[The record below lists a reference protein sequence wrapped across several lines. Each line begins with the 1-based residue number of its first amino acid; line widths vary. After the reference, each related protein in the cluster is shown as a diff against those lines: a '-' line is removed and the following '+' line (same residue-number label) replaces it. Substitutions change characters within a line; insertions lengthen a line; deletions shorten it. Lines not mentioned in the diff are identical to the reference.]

1 MSKFLPAT
9 AMSRSADYARTYH
22 HVVVGVDVSVEDVLR
37 PSFWAHHTARL
48 NVGDIV
54 DVLTAD
60 DRFDLQLRVTE
71 KKIGMVT
78 MRALRIWTSETA
90 VVEGA
95 EDQLIPLP
103 VPDGY
108 VVNHAP
114 KTGWRALTKEP
125 PLEISR
131 NHKTRREATQAAI
144 DHARLANGIAA

>member
-1 MSKFLPAT
+1 MSKVLPAT
-9 AMSRSADYARTYH
+9 AMTRSADYTRTYH
-22 HVVVGVDVSVEDVLR
+22 HVTVSVDVSIEDVLR
-37 PSFWAHHTARL
+37 PSFWAHHTPRL
-48 NVGDIV
+48 NIGDLV

-71 KKIGMVT
+71 KKIGMVM
-78 MRALRIWTSETA
+78 MRPLRIWTSDSA
-90 VVEGA
+90 AASDDQADA
-95 EDQLIPLP
+95 EPLT
-103 VPDGY
+103 VPEGY

-131 NHKTRREATQAAI
+131 NHKSRREATQAAI

>member
-22 HVVVGVDVSVEDVLR
+22 HVVVGVDVSIEDVLR

-48 NVGDIV
+48 NVGDLV

-60 DRFDLQLRVTE
+60 ERFDLQLRVTE

-78 MRALRIWTSETA
+78 MRPLRVWTSETA
-90 VVEGA
+90 ATADDHDAEPLVVPE
-95 EDQLIPLP
+95 
-103 VPDGY
+103 GY

-131 NHKTRREATQAAI
+131 NHKSRREATQAAI
-144 DHARLANGIAA
+144 DHSRQASGIAA